1 MKYGTHKAQGEE
13 SKSFPPQKS
22 LSERLFG
29 EKSWV
34 KWNQMLCIFDL
45 KWIWQWHT
53 KEASALVA
61 RAGAVKLQA
70 RGTEI
75 YNKRESARIGL
86 I

>member
-1 MKYGTHKAQGEE
+1 MNYRTHKVQKDE

-22 LSERLFG
+22 LFELLFG

-34 KWNQMLCIFDL
+34 KWDQMLCMFDL

-53 KEASALVA
+53 KESSALVA
-61 RAGAVKLQA
+61 RAGAAKQQA

-75 YNKRESARIGL
+75 YNNTESAQIGL